1 MAVLEAEWTTTEIIA
16 WLTALGIGDG
26 LAVDMLLAP
35 GPYIPDM
42 PDRVGVVTPTAGPG
56 ETMDGVGDISG
67 FQLLTRG
74 EQNQPVTAELLAHQ
88 ADRRIRFSAFPI
100 DVAAGG
106 LRLLRVLRPG
116 GGPAVL
122 AMEDDGDR
130 TSLVCTY
137 LTEILR

>member
-1 MAVLEAEWTTTEIIA
+1 MIVTAEWTTTEIIA
-16 WLTALGIGDG
+16 WLTSLGIGDG
-26 LAVDMLLAP
+26 LAVDMLLVA
-35 GPYIPDM
+35 GPYIPVM
-42 PDRVGVVTPTAGPG
+42 PDQVGVVTPTAGPG

-74 EQNQPVTAELLAHQ
+74 EQNQPATAELLAHQ
-88 ADRRIRFSAFPI
+88 ADRRIRFSSFPT
-100 DVAAGG
+100 DVAGGG
-106 LRLLRVLRPG
+106 LRLLRTMRSG